1 MKHSLLLY
9 LAIPAFVLTLVSCSK
24 DSPDY
29 GDEVII
35 EGDYRKPSSL
45 ADGEKIA
52 FPAWVSEGL
61 SKDFADA
68 VKGRLKETAPSADNA
83 QVIVTDMAGYSGLDT
98 LKGRVVVVCDPSKIL
113 LEQLGVEAGNFLC
126 VAFQQGRSGHCAV
139 RTPAEGLEVDECLN
153 GLVSWTNN
161 AILNV
166 AGNFDPSSFWEESCL
181 YTTYSDKVSEK
192 ITNVAA
198 SKHDYLEG
206 EFSIDVQLKVTPMHG
221 FKSGDSE
228 AMDYYLMTS
237 TVSVVSGKMYTGNF
251 TKTHGLVKARICG
264 FYLKSLSSNIYILN
278 TAGTPVGRFVQTPTP
293 ETVIGSTGY
302 TTGWSF
308 SIGGGITGGTSPMI
322 SSNTGF
328 SISSSTSRTISDCD
342 VLNRHEGST
351 VGYDYVINNLPRL
364 KSLKITDPP
373 LVSTSTVNF
382 YSQWVWAV
390 PAEDY
395 DVETKYRVVIDL
407 YNLVYGASY
416 FYSGSVDYHDLEFV
430 QKKYSV
436 TKDLPVPNR
445 GPTGKFDLTNSEEG
459 TFMTN
464 VRLYNKSHPETGS
477 YHDGSVYGQGNTC
490 SLFLVAGD
498 YELQCDIK
506 DAKGNTRKRNYTGL
520 VRVRPGGSVRLS
532 TGYGFK

>member
-264 FYLKSLSSNIYILN
+264 FYLKSLSSNIYNIKHRWNSSRTFCPDTDTGDRHRLDRLHDRLELFHRRRYHRRHVSDDLIKHGILHLLKHIPHN
-278 TAGTPVGRFVQTPTP
+278 KRLRCAQQARRLHGRLRLRDQQ
-293 ETVIGSTGY
+293 
-302 TTGWSF
+302 
-308 SIGGGITGGTSPMI
+308 
-322 SSNTGF
+322 
-328 SISSSTSRTISDCD
+328 SSSPEIPENHRPSAC
-342 VLNRHEGST
+342 L
-351 VGYDYVINNLPRL
+351 
-364 KSLKITDPP
+364 
-373 LVSTSTVNF
+373 
-382 YSQWVWAV
+382 
-390 PAEDY
+390 
-395 DVETKYRVVIDL
+395 DL
-407 YNLVYGASY
+407 
-416 FYSGSVDYHDLEFV
+416 DR
-430 QKKYSV
+430 Q
-436 TKDLPVPNR
+436 
-445 GPTGKFDLTNSEEG
+445 
-459 TFMTN
+459 
-464 VRLYNKSHPETGS
+464 
-477 YHDGSVYGQGNTC
+477 
-490 SLFLVAGD
+490 FL
-498 YELQCDIK
+498 
-506 DAKGNTRKRNYTGL
+506 
-520 VRVRPGGSVRLS
+520 
-532 TGYGFK
+532 

>member
-9 LAIPAFVLTLVSCSK
+9 LTIPAFVLTLVSCSK
-24 DSPDY
+24 GSPDY

-181 YTTYSDKVSEK
+181 YATYSDKVSEK

-278 TAGTPVGRFVQTPTP
+278 TAG
-293 ETVIGSTGY
+293 
-302 TTGWSF
+302 
-308 SIGGGITGGTSPMI
+308 
-322 SSNTGF
+322 
-328 SISSSTSRTISDCD
+328 
-342 VLNRHEGST
+342 L
-351 VGYDYVINNLPRL
+351 
-364 KSLKITDPP
+364 
-373 LVSTSTVNF
+373 
-382 YSQWVWAV
+382 
-390 PAEDY
+390 
-395 DVETKYRVVIDL
+395 
-407 YNLVYGASY
+407 
-416 FYSGSVDYHDLEFV
+416 
-430 QKKYSV
+430 
-436 TKDLPVPNR
+436 
-445 GPTGKFDLTNSEEG
+445 
-459 TFMTN
+459 
-464 VRLYNKSHPETGS
+464 
-477 YHDGSVYGQGNTC
+477 
-490 SLFLVAGD
+490 
-498 YELQCDIK
+498 
-506 DAKGNTRKRNYTGL
+506 
-520 VRVRPGGSVRLS
+520 
-532 TGYGFK
+532 